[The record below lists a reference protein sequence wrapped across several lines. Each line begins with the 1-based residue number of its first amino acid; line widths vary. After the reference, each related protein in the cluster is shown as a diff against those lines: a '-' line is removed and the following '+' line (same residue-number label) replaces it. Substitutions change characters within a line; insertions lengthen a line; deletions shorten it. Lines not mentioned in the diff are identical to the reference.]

1 VEGIVKIIP
10 AKTTEEI
17 LAALDAGNN
26 GWKTPLQVD
35 AANEIRRLQAE
46 VAKLKA
52 RISELS
58 WSIDDRQG
66 GI

>member
-1 VEGIVKIIP
+1 MKIVP

-52 RISELS
+52 RISDLS

>member
-1 VEGIVKIIP
+1 MKIIP

-17 LAALDAGNN
+17 LAALDAGDN

-52 RISELS
+52 RISDLS

>member
-1 VEGIVKIIP
+1 MKIIP

-17 LAALDAGNN
+17 LAALDAGAN

>member
-1 VEGIVKIIP
+1 MKIIP

>member
-17 LAALDAGNN
+17 LAALDAGDN
-26 GWKTPLQVD
+26 GWKTPLDVD

>member
-1 VEGIVKIIP
+1 MKIVP

>member
-1 VEGIVKIIP
+1 MKIIP

-17 LAALDAGNN
+17 LAALDAGDN
-26 GWKTPLQVD
+26 GWKTPLD
-35 AANEIRRLQAE
+35 FAAANEIRRLQAE

-58 WSIDDRQG
+58 WSIDDRHG

>member
-1 VEGIVKIIP
+1 MKIIP

-17 LAALDAGNN
+17 LAALDAGDN
-26 GWKTPLQVD
+26 GWKTPLDVD